1 MIDITA
7 LEDGFALNLRL
18 VQKFTQEISHK
29 QSLTQPTFE
38 ANCLNWVVGHM
49 AVNRGRVLDLLGYP
63 RVLGDDEKELY
74 ETDSPP
80 ILADGPGVI
89 ELQTLVDLLGKAQSV
104 MSTAFQSTGED
115 RMNEVIQVGEHEMT
129 VMRRIFG
136 FYFHETFHTGQVEV
150 LAALSQGNN

>member
-7 LEDGFALNLRL
+7 LEDGFALNLLL
-18 VQKFTQEISHK
+18 VKRFTQEISHE
-29 QSLTQPTFE
+29 QSLVQPAFD

-63 RVLGDDEKELY
+63 RVLGEDEKERY
-74 ETDSPP
+74 ESDSPP

-89 ELQTLVDLLGKAQSV
+89 DLATLIDLLDKAQSV
-104 MSTAFQSTGED
+104 MSSAFESASED
-115 RMNEVIQVGEHEMT
+115 QLSEIIQVGDHDMT
-129 VMRRIFG
+129 VLRRIYG

-150 LAALSQGNN
+150 LSALSRGQ